1 MKEYPL
7 VSVVIVNYNAKE
19 YLRSCLEAVVQNTY
33 SSYEVLVVDNG
44 STDGSNVMVVQEFGG
59 RVKIISLAKNFG
71 PAYARNRGVE
81 QARGK
86 YLAFL
91 DNDTI
96 PDKNWLRAA
105 VGVMEGD
112 ASIGAVQCKLLLAS
126 DRKKFDYAG
135 DYLSQYGFLV
145 QRVEANVVDEGQ
157 FDQLDEILSAK
168 SAAMLVRKDVFEEIG
183 GFDEDYFIYLEE
195 TDLGWRTWLAG
206 YRIIFVPDSVVYH
219 EFGTTSLL
227 EPKLQNFNAKFHGT
241 KNYITTLIKN
251 FGWFNALKI
260 VPFHILLWL
269 GLGSFLVFRGNFKEG
284 GYVFCGV
291 GWVFVRLPQILGK
304 RCQVQESRKVS
315 DKFLM
320 PKLLKRVPLG
330 YFLRKATKTETTG
343 HAEGF
348 LRSKQTHF

>member
-1 MKEYPL
+1 MKKLPL
-7 VSVVIVNYNAKE
+7 VSVIIVNYNAKE

-33 SSYEVLVVDNG
+33 PSYEVLVVDNG
-44 STDGSNVMVVQEFGG
+44 STDGSNVMVAHEFGG
-59 RVKIISLAKNFG
+59 RVKIIPLAKNFG

-96 PDKNWLRAA
+96 PDKNWLGAA
-105 VGVMEGD
+105 VGVMEDD
-112 ASIGAVQCKLLLAS
+112 ASIGVVQCKLLLAS
-126 DRKKFDYAG
+126 DREKFDYAG

-168 SAAMLVRKDVFEEIG
+168 SAAMLIRKDVFEEIG

-227 EPKLQNFNAKFHGT
+227 EPKLQSFNAKFHGT

-251 FGWFNALKI
+251 FGGPNALKI
-260 VPFHILLWL
+260 VPLHILLWL
-269 GLGSFLVFRGNFKEG
+269 GLGSFLVLKSQFKEG
-284 GYVFCGV
+284 FYVWRGVLWCGFHLSQV
-291 GWVFVRLPQILGK
+291 LKK
-304 RCQVQESRKVS
+304 RRRIQSTRVVS
-315 DKFLM
+315 EKALM
-320 PKLLKRVPLG
+320 NKLLKKVPFD
-330 YFLRKATKTETTG
+330 YFLRKATVSETVG
-343 HAEGF
+343 HAESF
-348 LRSKQTHF
+348 VRTEKRI

>member
-1 MKEYPL
+1 MKKHPF
-7 VSVVIVNYNAKE
+7 VSVIIVNYNAKN

-33 SSYEVLVVDNG
+33 PNYEVLVVDNG
-44 STDGSNVMVVQEFGG
+44 STDGSNVMVAHQFGDRVQLLP
-59 RVKIISLAKNFG
+59 LAKNFG

-81 QARGK
+81 QAQGK

-96 PDKNWLRAA
+96 PDKNWLGAA
-105 VGVMEGD
+105 VGEMEKD
-112 ASIGAVQCKLLLAS
+112 ISIGAVQCKLLLAS

-145 QRVEANVVDEGQ
+145 QRVEASVVDHGQ
-157 FDQLDEILSAK
+157 FDQKDEILSAK
-168 SAAMLVRKDVFEEIG
+168 SAAMLIRKDVFEEVG

-227 EPKLQNFNAKFHGT
+227 EPKLQSFNAKFHGT

-251 FGWFNALKI
+251 FGWFNTLKI
-260 VPFHILLWL
+260 VPVHTIIWL
-269 GLGSFLVFRGNFKEG
+269 GLGGYLISKGSFREGFYVWRGVLWCGFHLPRILEKRRRIQSTRAVAEG
-284 GYVFCGV
+284 A
-291 GWVFVRLPQILGK
+291 
-304 RCQVQESRKVS
+304 
-315 DKFLM
+315 LM
-320 PKLLKRVPLG
+320 KKLLKKVPFG
-330 YFLRKATKTETTG
+330 YFWRKATVSETVG
-343 HAEGF
+343 HAESFVRTEG
-348 LRSKQTHF
+348 RI